1 MNTQESEY
9 LLLLQKMPEDIV
21 RVVSEFLPIRT
32 IMWLNKNFYIKYHKK
47 VRSMIAPKLYDNY
60 IRDMVR
66 LDNSFVFK
74 FIAKENIMRWVC
86 EKNIIYKNVSYPNF
100 LSFLNDFTIR
110 NNSTKCRNLLQS
122 IFDEMGLS
130 KNQHKK
136 NRYVNIRWRT

>member
-1 MNTQESEY
+1 MNTLELEY

-21 RVVSEFLPIRT
+21 RVVSEFLPIKT
-32 IMWLNKNFYIKYHKK
+32 IMWLNKSFYIKYHKN

-74 FIAKENIMRWVC
+74 FIAKENIMRWIC
-86 EKNIIYKNVSYPNF
+86 NKNIVYKNVSYPDF
-100 LSFLNDFTIR
+100 LSFLNDFTIN
-110 NNSTKCRNLLQS
+110 NNSTNCRNLLKT